1 MSGTE
6 EISEKLAVL
15 DLEYA
20 ENRAEEDEENAGQ
33 GQTLS
38 KLEIFIIKLLY
49 HPN

>member
-20 ENRAEEDEENAGQ
+20 ENRAEEDEEIAG
-33 GQTLS
+33 
-38 KLEIFIIKLLY
+38 
-49 HPN
+49 